1 MVGTALNHIVQ
12 SIFHTKCTRNS
23 HYIRSCVFDLFKYC
37 QFSIVVLSLFAS
49 KCDVRCPPK
58 HIFLFW
64 HFSYLLLIWGGGWGW
79 WLSMKFKN
87 KKEFSSGFVVKLEL
101 PPVIYRVHRTS
112 KHPSFSTVP
121 QCIQIKLSFSLFNA
135 DFPL

>member
-1 MVGTALNHIVQ
+1 M
-12 SIFHTKCTRNS
+12 
-23 HYIRSCVFDLFKYC
+23 
-37 QFSIVVLSLFAS
+37 
-49 KCDVRCPPK
+49 PPQT
-58 HIFLFW
+58 
-64 HFSYLLLIWGGGWGW
+64 HFSFLALFIFIIDLGGWWGW
-79 WLSMKFKN
+79 WLYMKFKN